1 MPAPRRCR
9 SCGASLPPDV
19 RWCSLCGE
27 AAKEF
32 SARPPLHE
40 DGYVGQPWHDVHT
53 SRWQASP
60 TTFGPAGRLM
70 VTAGVFG
77 LLFVG
82 LFWTGV
88 FSPFGL
94 WFFLGWSIV
103 ASFVLRQTWQPVRV
117 EAPSGGLRGRI
128 GQRFPRLGAPLP
140 LRAIGVAAAGSIALM
155 AGYGWTTGD
164 TLARY
169 GMVIVV
175 VMLGAI
181 AMLLWLTES

>member
-1 MPAPRRCR
+1 MPAPRHCR

-19 RWCSLCGE
+19 RWCNLCS
-27 AAKEF
+27 AAVTEF
-32 SARPPLHE
+32 SARPPLHQN
-40 DGYVGQPWHDVHT
+40 GYVGRPSHDVHT

-60 TTFGPAGRLM
+60 TTFGPAARLI

-82 LFWTGV
+82 LFWTGA
-88 FSPFGL
+88 FNPFGL

-103 ASFVLRQTWQPVRV
+103 AGFVLRQTWQSVRV
-117 EAPSGGLRGRI
+117 EAPSGGLKGRI
-128 GQRFPRLGAPLP
+128 GKRFPRLGAPLP
-140 LRAIGVAAAGSIALM
+140 LRAIGVAATGPIALV

-169 GMVIVV
+169 AMVIVV

-181 AMLLWLTES
+181 AILLWLTDS